1 MVKYQHIDL
10 KEDLNK
16 EERKKILLT
25 DIPKLESRIK
35 YALCQ
40 YYQIKTVGDLL
51 NFYLKN
57 PNYKFR
63 KVPGVGQVSENML
76 HGFIKTC
83 FPEEY
88 EERNKK
94 LCRSDE
100 YKIVYTY

>member
-1 MVKYQHIDL
+1 MAKYKHIDL

-25 DIPKLESRIK
+25 EIPKLESRITNG
-35 YALCQ
+35 LCQ
-40 YYQIKTVGDLL
+40 YYEIKTVGDLL
-51 NFYLKN
+51 NFYIKN
-57 PNYKFR
+57 PNSKFR
-63 KVPGVGQVSENML
+63 IVPGVGQVSENQL

-94 LCRSDE
+94 LCPPDK

>member
-1 MVKYQHIDL
+1 MAKYKRIDL
-10 KEDLNK
+10 KKDLNK

-25 DIPKLESRIK
+25 DIPGLESRIK

-40 YYQIKTVGDLL
+40 YYEIKTVGDLL
-51 NFYLKN
+51 NFYIKN
-57 PNYKFR
+57 FNYKFR
-63 KVPGVGQVSENML
+63 KVPGVGQVSENHL

-94 LCRSDE
+94 LYRSDE